1 MRRSLALSFLLTGT
15 AFVAFSPAFAQ
26 GGAAGTLAPQG
37 GWSLTRVDNPSNGA
51 ATYCALARPYE
62 KNIIFT
68 LGRNI
73 TEEYSIAVDFQTP
86 QMDPEKP
93 YKITLQPGPGQ
104 IRAFEMLPVSDRA
117 MVVRLGWDESFFEAL
132 EASQNLKVSI
142 SGVDYAFSMPDI
154 KRGQEDLSG
163 CIREVQAARK
173 AASPSPEKVARG
185 DVLNAEAGSG
195 LKGFS
200 ARKDEGKSQGNV
212 PPPAPAKPSAKT
224 AAKKDVSPTMPAMSS
239 AAQAEAADIR
249 NELSAVR
256 AENITLR
263 QALEQQRRHFEEDY
277 KKAEDSNA
285 VAEMKEKIR
294 LLEKEKAQLQ
304 ARALPETNGEKDKI
318 ASLERS
324 IKTLEENNR
333 NLKGELQAVY
343 ASEKKEALLRKDLPK
358 NEGGEI
364 SVAQAK
370 ELKTLQEDLAAAI
383 AEKNRVAKE
392 LEIVRTQAE
401 DKQLAAVAGDKG
413 LERAVRR
420 FNEAEREIK
429 RLGGVLEQ
437 ERKESA
443 AEKKALEDRLAA
455 RAAGEN
461 QQAARIS
468 ALEEELESAKKQLGA
483 AQNISADAARLE
495 TDKQKLAQ
503 DSAALKTQLESEAA
517 EKARAEQ
524 ENQRLAGLLEQER
537 NVSAAEKAEK
547 KALEDRLA
555 AKAAGENQQAA
566 RIAALEQELESAKN
580 QLGAAQK
587 LSVKTSRLEA
597 DKQKLAQ
604 DSAIWKKQVSELKT
618 RMQEMTE
625 QNKVLASEKEQIAR
639 RVETLEA
646 EHMAQKEQAQKQA
659 PQNIAETER
668 LQADIV
674 KKDAEIK
681 TYRDRLRTAEK
692 DISSLQERLASSTPV
707 PSAAARLNEAHP
719 AAGTEE
725 RVISIPAGMSQGDVQ
740 GLLTRAG
747 LPLRGNI
754 KKSSSSAALSVY
766 SWETGALR
774 GQAEVSPLDASPD
787 GFNGL
792 VESYVEKARRQCTGD
807 FAAAA
812 SGQTPQRTNYEL
824 ACVSGG
830 GTVASSVVFF
840 QEKGSFVAIS
850 HETSA
855 ENMDMAMDARDQLAS
870 GIR

>member
-1 MRRSLALSFLLTGT
+1 MKMRRSLALSFLLTGT

-461 QQAARIS
+461 QQAARI
-468 ALEEELESAKKQLGA
+468 
-483 AQNISADAARLE
+483 
-495 TDKQKLAQ
+495 
-503 DSAALKTQLESEAA
+503 
-517 EKARAEQ
+517 
-524 ENQRLAGLLEQER
+524 
-537 NVSAAEKAEK
+537 
-547 KALEDRLA
+547 
-555 AKAAGENQQAA
+555 
-566 RIAALEQELESAKN
+566 AALEQELESAKN